1 VARDLPR
8 RLFLA
13 EYLSRRD
20 DRRSR
25 AVIFLPRSARA
36 DLPRVDLLGVAFLDE
51 DARRLPKVSVEN
63 ARGIRISRIR
73 TNRGLIKDRGKR

>member
-1 VARDLPR
+1 MVRDLPR
-8 RLFLA
+8 RLLRA

-20 DRRSR
+20 ERRSR

-36 DLPRVDLLGVAFLDE
+36 DLPRVDLLEVAFLDE

-73 TNRGLIKDRGKR
+73 TNRGLIKDRGK